1 MALPGPRERGT
12 AVVTGA
18 SSGIG
23 AAIAREL
30 AGRGLGVTLVAR
42 REDRLLDLADELGAV
57 HGVRAEAFATDLGER
72 SGREELAVEL
82 ERLGLEVDALV
93 NNAGFGYAG
102 DFVAAER
109 ERQVAMVALNCEA
122 VVDLCARCLPG
133 MVARGSG
140 AIINVASTGAFQ
152 PMPKSATYGATK
164 AFVLSFSEAIHSE
177 LGGTGVTVTA
187 VCPGPVKTEFMDASQ
202 IGGAEEA
209 LPDIFWLSAEDVA
222 ADAVKAAAAGKR
234 AIVNGRLNHA
244 GTLLGRHAP
253 RALSL
258 PLTKRLWER
267 TH

>member
-1 MALPGPRERGT
+1 
-12 AVVTGA
+12 
-18 SSGIG
+18 
-23 AAIAREL
+23 
-30 AGRGLGVTLVAR
+30 
-42 REDRLLDLADELGAV
+42 
-57 HGVRAEAFATDLGER
+57 
-72 SGREELAVEL
+72 
-82 ERLGLEVDALV
+82 
-93 NNAGFGYAG
+93 
-102 DFVAAER
+102 
-109 ERQVAMVALNCEA
+109 
-122 VVDLCARCLPG
+122 
-133 MVARGSG
+133 
-140 AIINVASTGAFQ
+140 
-152 PMPKSATYGATK
+152 MPKSATYGATK

-222 ADAVKAAAAGKR
+222 ADAVKAAEAGKR